1 MKLILQNTNN
11 KRFHKTPLYKF
22 TAVRSWEYLPSETL
36 KANLRNKVRQTDF
49 DEAVDCSFRGG

>member
-49 DEAVDCSFRGG
+49 D